1 MAVANY
7 VDRAEQVI
15 KKLIKT
21 KERRQRGIPVKVQ
34 EIDLTTSQLRKFLTT
49 VNMINNK
56 VSIYKAKHP
65 GQKELSEELVGE
77 IQYMRVKL
85 VYQAGRE
92 RNVKEFM
99 ETSEL
104 DKYIQQIGG
113 SIKQFEE
120 FSRYVEA
127 LVAYHKFYGG
137 KDK

>member
-1 MAVANY
+1 M
-7 VDRAEQVI
+7 
-15 KKLIKT
+15 
-21 KERRQRGIPVKVQ
+21 
-34 EIDLTTSQLRKFLTT
+34 
-49 VNMINNK
+49 
-56 VSIYKAKHP
+56 
-65 GQKELSEELVGE
+65 GE